1 MKPPPER
8 DDAPRGRGDGAQSK
22 PIEDT
27 PIVPQTAP
35 WDNVPEELKTRV
47 AWVCWRYEERDGK
60 PTKVPK
66 NPRTGRN
73 AKSNDART
81 WATFAD
87 AVAAAPRYD
96 GVGIMFSEGL
106 CGVDLDH
113 CRDPTTGELEAWAA
127 KVVAELD
134 SYTEASPSGTGV
146 HVLATGDLPPG
157 RRRKGAVEIY
167 GPGSPRYFTV
177 TGAHLPGTPTTVNER
192 TDALASVH
200 GRLIG
205 TEAPQAD
212 APSKPT
218 EPLHLADEDLL
229 AVARSATNGADF
241 SRLWE
246 GGWPE
251 DDSAGDLALCSHLAF
266 WCGGDAARVDA
277 LFRRSGRYRQK
288 WERVDYRERT
298 IGKAL
303 EGMTEF
309 YTPHKQEAQTE
320 KSAAV
325 TALLVEVQQN
335 PAAVWEAVPILATL
349 PRAKLQAT
357 RAALKAE
364 LGGALNLNNFDAA
377 IREAREEARN
387 ARRATLRTDEGRPVV
402 LLGRQLRDTSRDAMQ
417 ALLQANVPPQLFVRA
432 AKLARVV
439 RDEKGRP
446 VIGDVG
452 VDELRNLLKTAAN
465 FVRFTKSGEVDCD
478 PPEVIARDILAE
490 GEWVFPGLEGVV
502 EVPTLRPNGSVLSAP
517 GYDPETMLFFAPPAD
532 AGATPKVPAA
542 PTGEDV
548 LAAVALLEELTCDFP
563 FTSEAD
569 RANFVGL
576 LLTPFV
582 RPAIDGC
589 VPLAIIDAPQAG
601 TGKSLLAEVVAL
613 LGTGRKAA
621 LLAAPRD
628 DDEMRKRLTAILRAG
643 TTFVVFDNVEVPLEF
658 PSLALALTA
667 HVWQDRVLG
676 MSDNV
681 ILPQRATWAVTGN
694 NVTLRGDMPRRTYVI
709 HLDAEQARPW
719 LRNTDAFRHPD
730 LLKWVSANRGPL
742 VGALLTLARAW
753 FAAGKP
759 DTTAPV
765 IGGFAE
771 WSRTVGGIL
780 SNAGIPGFLG
790 NLNELYDAMDDE
802 GQQWRAFLEAW
813 EECFGQTAVTTA
825 ELVAGMVSDTGPTT
839 LREALPDA
847 AFDRNGMPDPR
858 RLGHLLKRKD
868 RVRVG
873 DPPRWIAKTRALHK
887 VAQWVLRHD

>member
-1 MKPPPER
+1 
-8 DDAPRGRGDGAQSK
+8 
-22 PIEDT
+22 
-27 PIVPQTAP
+27 
-35 WDNVPEELKTRV
+35 
-47 AWVCWRYEERDGK
+47 
-60 PTKVPK
+60 
-66 NPRTGRN
+66 
-73 AKSNDART
+73 
-81 WATFAD
+81 
-87 AVAAAPRYD
+87 
-96 GVGIMFSEGL
+96 
-106 CGVDLDH
+106 
-113 CRDPTTGELEAWAA
+113 
-127 KVVAELD
+127 
-134 SYTEASPSGTGV
+134 
-146 HVLATGDLPPG
+146 
-157 RRRKGAVEIY
+157 
-167 GPGSPRYFTV
+167 
-177 TGAHLPGTPTTVNER
+177 
-192 TDALASVH
+192 
-200 GRLIG
+200 
-205 TEAPQAD
+205 
-212 APSKPT
+212 
-218 EPLHLADEDLL
+218 
-229 AVARSATNGADF
+229 
-241 SRLWE
+241 
-246 GGWPE
+246 
-251 DDSAGDLALCSHLAF
+251 
-266 WCGGDAARVDA
+266 
-277 LFRRSGRYRQK
+277 
-288 WERVDYRERT
+288 
-298 IGKAL
+298 
-303 EGMTEF
+303 MTEF
-309 YTPHKQEAQTE
+309 YTGPEGRSNVNTDAHNAD
-320 KSAAV
+320 ALA
-325 TALLVEVQQN
+325 ALLAEVQQN
-335 PAAVWEAVPILATL
+335 PAAVWEAVPVLATL
-349 PRAKLQAT
+349 PSAELQAA

-364 LGGALNLNNFDAA
+364 LGGALNLNSFDAA
-377 IREAREEARN
+377 LREARAEARN

-432 AKLARVV
+432 AKLARVI
-439 RDEKGRP
+439 RDEKNRP

-532 AGATPKVPAA
+532 AGAIPKVPTA

-601 TGKSLLAEVVAL
+601 TGKSLLAEVVAV

-643 TTFVVFDNVEVPLEF
+643 STFVVFDNVEVPLEF

-719 LRNTDAFRHPD
+719 LRDDNAFRHPD
-730 LLKWVSANRGPL
+730 LLNWVSANRGPL

-780 SNAGIPGFLG
+780 THARIPGFLG
-790 NLNELYDAMDDE
+790 NLSELYDAMDDE
-802 GQQWRAFLEAW
+802 GQQWRVFLEAW
-813 EECFGQTAVTTA
+813 EECIGQREVTTG
-825 ELVAGMVSDTGPTT
+825 ELVAAMVSDAGPTT
-839 LREALPDA
+839 LRNALPDA

-887 VAQWVLRHD
+887 VAQWALRHD

>member
-1 MKPPPER
+1 
-8 DDAPRGRGDGAQSK
+8 
-22 PIEDT
+22 
-27 PIVPQTAP
+27 
-35 WDNVPEELKTRV
+35 
-47 AWVCWRYEERDGK
+47 
-60 PTKVPK
+60 
-66 NPRTGRN
+66 
-73 AKSNDART
+73 
-81 WATFAD
+81 
-87 AVAAAPRYD
+87 
-96 GVGIMFSEGL
+96 
-106 CGVDLDH
+106 
-113 CRDPTTGELEAWAA
+113 
-127 KVVAELD
+127 
-134 SYTEASPSGTGV
+134 
-146 HVLATGDLPPG
+146 
-157 RRRKGAVEIY
+157 
-167 GPGSPRYFTV
+167 
-177 TGAHLPGTPTTVNER
+177 
-192 TDALASVH
+192 
-200 GRLIG
+200 LIG
-205 TEAPQAD
+205 TEAPKAD
-212 APSKPT
+212 APSRPT
-218 EPLHLADEDLL
+218 EPLDLDDEKLL

-266 WCGGDAARVDA
+266 YTGGDVARVDA

-288 WERVDYRERT
+288 WERQDYRERT

-303 EGMTEF
+303 EGMTDF
-309 YTPHKQEAQTE
+309 YSGPGGRSNVNTDAH
-320 KSAAV
+320 AADALA
-325 TALLVEVQQN
+325 ALLAEVQQN
-335 PAAVWEAVPILATL
+335 PAAVWEAVPVLATL

-387 ARRATLRTDEGRPVV
+387 ARRATSRTDEGRPVV

-452 VDELRNLLKTAAN
+452 VDELRNMLKTAAN
-465 FVRFTKSGEVDCD
+465 FVRFTKNGEVDCD

-502 EVPTLRPNGSVLSAP
+502 EVPTLRPNGSVIAAP

-532 AGATPKVPAA
+532 AGALPKVPTA

-563 FTSEAD
+563 FTSEPD
-569 RANFVGL
+569 RANFIGL

-730 LLKWVSANRGPL
+730 LLKWVSAHRGPL

-759 DTTAPV
+759 NTNAPV

-771 WSRTVGGIL
+771 WSQTVGGIL
-780 SNAGIPGFLG
+780 TNAGIPGFLG
-790 NLNELYDAMDDE
+790 NLSELYDAMDDE

-847 AFDRNGMPDPR
+847 AFDRNGIPDAR
-858 RLGHLLKRKD
+858 RLGHLLRRKE

-873 DPPRWIAKTRALHK
+873 DPPRWLVKAGNARRAMLW
-887 VAQWVLRHD
+887 ALRTP